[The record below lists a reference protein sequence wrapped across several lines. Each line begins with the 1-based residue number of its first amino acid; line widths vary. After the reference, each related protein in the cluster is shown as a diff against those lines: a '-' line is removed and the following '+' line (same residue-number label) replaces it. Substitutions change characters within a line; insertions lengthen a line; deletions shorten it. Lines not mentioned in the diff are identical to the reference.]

1 MRQQLHPRPRSSSR
15 TRGQIVPCCLH
26 TSLIIGSLFIAGI
39 GSANAPVSLPPSTL
53 ALVNKF
59 RTTLPSPGA
68 NAQLVEADFPTV
80 GCPQGGQLGPQD
92 APALPQSVRVIAP
105 GGMSLPLSYYAAEEG
120 AGVLAPKGWD
130 CSGVSGSDGS
140 ILYVAPRKLG
150 APILDR
156 LDQVKAGP
164 AVIRRF
170 LIGGTSGRFPIA
182 RISARIFPRARTFVN
197 GVRSEGID
205 TSRYV
210 FTPWRGDRLTRL
222 SDFAV
227 SYTTPANT
235 DGLGT
240 ALGLARGRDPV
251 SGLVFLSDIEGHD
264 DGPFLDGLSVRLDRS
279 DQALYPAIA
288 VAGIVAQG
296 TEGANSR

>member
-1 MRQQLHPRPRSSSR
+1 MRQQLHPRPRPLLRPAS
-15 TRGQIVPCCLH
+15 IVLH
-26 TSLIIGSLFIAGI
+26 GFCAGMIVSTIFASIGPAD
-39 GSANAPVSLPPSTL
+39 AQVSLPTSTL

-59 RTTLPSPGA
+59 RPTLASA
-68 NAQLVEADFPTV
+68 AAKAQLVEADVPTV
-80 GCPQGGQLGPQD
+80 GCPQDGQVGPQD
-92 APALPQSVRVIAP
+92 APALPQAIRVIIP
-105 GGMSLPLSYYAAEEG
+105 GGMSLPLTYYAAEEG
-120 AGVLAPKGWD
+120 MGVLAPKGWD
-130 CSGVSGSDGS
+130 CFGTYGSDGA
-140 ILYVAPRKLG
+140 ILYVVPHKLG
-150 APILDR
+150 EPILDR
-156 LDQVKAGP
+156 LDKVKASP

-182 RISARIFPRARTFVN
+182 KISARIFPRARTFVD
-197 GVRSEGID
+197 GVRAERID

-210 FTPWRGDRLTRL
+210 FTPWPADRLTRL

-227 SYTTPANT
+227 SYTTPANK

-251 SGLVFLSDIEGHD
+251 SGLVFLSDIEGQD
-264 DGPFLDGLSVRLDRS
+264 DGPFLDGISVRLERS

-296 TEGANSR
+296 AKQANSH